1 MEQGGWTCVYTHIC
15 RGGWGACWVEWSQ
28 WLLVFDWEGGSLCM
42 GAVCLCGCMC
52 GRCLLLQQRLGVVLI
67 VCFCRAPF
75 FCLFFCASCMHTWL
89 LLPWLVGCFVRC
101 VNVVGGVV
109 SVAGH
114 QAVAE
119 VLLQNGAD
127 PNAKNKMG
135 SQL

>member
-1 MEQGGWTCVYTHIC
+1 
-15 RGGWGACWVEWSQ
+15 
-28 WLLVFDWEGGSLCM
+28 
-42 GAVCLCGCMC
+42 
-52 GRCLLLQQRLGVVLI
+52 
-67 VCFCRAPF
+67 
-75 FCLFFCASCMHTWL
+75 MHAWL

-127 PNAKNKMG
+127 PNAKKENGVTALIIAAHNG
-135 SQL
+135 SCFVAVIRMCVFAMCWGVAQGEGMWRTFV